1 MRATLVLTAL
11 GLVAI
16 DEKGETI
23 CSEFRDNRAEKIR
36 ELLEGKPTEEL
47 ISLLNMLKE
56 RDTLVVTCIDQ
67 RLADAVKAASTEIK
81 IGAGEPMPE
90 LDASLLAVK
99 CGWSVD
105 IDDYFKNAREVALEL
120 LEDRIKTAVARRDL
134 MIVQAVK
141 LLDDLD
147 KLINMLYSRLVD
159 WYGQH
164 FPELHQY
171 VEGPEIYAKL
181 IHRLGTRKNYSEERL
196 KELLR
201 EELAGKVL
209 EACER
214 SLGAELNEVD
224 EAKIR
229 KLAGYIIEMTDFRE
243 EIQNYIKSLMEIEA
257 PNLSAIAGPTLGA
270 RLISL
275 AGGLETLAKAPAS
288 TIQVLGA
295 EKALFRFFKTG
306 RGAPKHGVIFQHPY
320 VHSSPRWQRGKI
332 ARALATKISI
342 AAKVDYFSREDRAS
356 ELRKALEERIKEI
369 KVNYASP
376 PPRQAPKPTR
386 GKKARKR

>member
-1 MRATLVLTAL
+1 MRATIVLTAL

-23 CSEFRDNRAEKIR
+23 CSEFRDKRAEKIR
-36 ELLEGKPTEEL
+36 ELIEGRPTEEL
-47 ISLLNMLKE
+47 INLLNMLKE
-56 RDTLVVTCIDQ
+56 RDTIVITCVDQ
-67 RLADAVKAASTEIK
+67 RLADAVRKASPEIK
-81 IGAGEPMPE
+81 VLIGELMPE
-90 LDASLLAVK
+90 LDASSLAVK
-99 CGWSVD
+99 CGWSAD
-105 IDDYFKNAREVALEL
+105 IDDYFKSTREVALEL

-171 VEGPEIYAKL
+171 VEGPETYAKL
-181 IHRLGTRKNYSEERL
+181 VHRLGTRKNYSEERL

-224 EAKIR
+224 ETKIR
-229 KLAGYIIEMTDFRE
+229 KLAGYILEMTDFRE

-295 EKALFRFFKTG
+295 
-306 RGAPKHGVIFQHPY
+306 
-320 VHSSPRWQRGKI
+320 
-332 ARALATKISI
+332 
-342 AAKVDYFSREDRAS
+342 
-356 ELRKALEERIKEI
+356 
-369 KVNYASP
+369 
-376 PPRQAPKPTR
+376 
-386 GKKARKR
+386 